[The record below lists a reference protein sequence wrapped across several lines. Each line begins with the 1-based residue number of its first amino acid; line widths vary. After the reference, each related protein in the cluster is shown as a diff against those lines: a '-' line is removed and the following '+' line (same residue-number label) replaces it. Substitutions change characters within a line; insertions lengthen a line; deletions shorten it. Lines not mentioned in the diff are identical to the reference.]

1 VYLNPIRLISE
12 MYTVSETAAG
22 GRFSDLPL
30 HQALGVL
37 PIPSLKWRLHWLCR
51 KREQSVQGI
60 EILAE

>member
-1 VYLNPIRLISE
+1 MAGRVPFPIRTL
-12 MYTVSETAAG
+12 SETAAG
-22 GRFSDLPL
+22 GPFSDLPL

-37 PIPSLKWRLHWLCR
+37 PIPSLQWRFHWLCR